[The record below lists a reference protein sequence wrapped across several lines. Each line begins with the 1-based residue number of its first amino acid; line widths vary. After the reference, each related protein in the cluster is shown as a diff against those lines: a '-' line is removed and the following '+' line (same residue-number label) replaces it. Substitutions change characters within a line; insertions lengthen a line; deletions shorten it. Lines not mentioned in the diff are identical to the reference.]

1 MIMKDLTEVIQEYG
15 LEFLGSYY
23 SCYRGLVIDNKDP
36 ENRSRLHIQIP
47 GVMGGIRVWAISRSQ
62 IGGNGWGGKF
72 ITPLVGDTVW
82 VEFLKGDPL
91 KPVWSHHGWSNNMVP
106 EELSHNMSMGFIT
119 PSGNKVILDDENGK
133 LTIRIGSSENEDEG
147 TTIEIDK
154 GITTINGGSNKG
166 VVNIESLRKLITAI
180 QQDLIVAQSG
190 INLSKWMVDPEG
202 YAKLE
207 DTNFNH

>member
-1 MIMKDLTEVIQEYG
+1 MKDLTEVIQEYG

-23 SCYRGLVIDNKDP
+23 SCYRGLVVNNKDP
-36 ENRSRLHIQIP
+36 ENRARLHIQIP
-47 GVMGGIRVWAISRSQ
+47 NVMGGIRVWALSKSQ
-62 IGGNGWGGKF
+62 IGGNGWGAKF

-91 KPVWSHHGWSNNMVP
+91 QAVWSHHGWSKNTLP
-106 EELSHNMSMGFIT
+106 EELSQNMSMGFIT
-119 PSGNKVILDDENGK
+119 PSGNKVILEDDKGK
-133 LTIRIGSSENEDEG
+133 LTIRIGSPDEEETG
-147 TTIEIDK
+147 TTIVVDQK
-154 GITTINGGSNKG
+154 ITTVNGGNNKG
-166 VVNIESLRKLITAI
+166 LVNIEPLRKLITAI

-190 INLSKWMVDPEG
+190 TNVSKWMADPEG